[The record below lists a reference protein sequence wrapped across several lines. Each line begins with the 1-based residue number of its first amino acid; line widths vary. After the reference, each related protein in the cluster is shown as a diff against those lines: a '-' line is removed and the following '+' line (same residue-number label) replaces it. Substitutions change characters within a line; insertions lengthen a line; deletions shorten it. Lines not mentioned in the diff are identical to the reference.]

1 MVDKVS
7 LNNSETSFMVFSKQ
21 KCEKITIKIDNCSA
35 ERVCTIKFLWVVID
49 FNLNWSR
56 SKGLTLKW
64 VTVLQ
69 SCII

>member
-1 MVDKVS
+1 MKPVLWYSQNECVK
-7 LNNSETSFMVFSKQ
+7 
-21 KCEKITIKIDNCSA
+21 KITIKIDNCSA